1 MSRIVVPDEQIQKNL
16 PWIAALAMFMQS
28 LDGTI
33 LNTALPSIAKDLDRS
48 ALSMQS
54 IIVCY
59 TLTLA
64 LFIPLS
70 GWLADRFGSRNV
82 FIWAMSIFTVG
93 SLACAISQDLTS
105 LVLSRILQA
114 IGGSMM
120 VPVARLAILYTYSK
134 DKLLSV
140 INFIT
145 IPGLVGPIIGPTL
158 GGWLVDVASWHW
170 IFLINLP
177 IGIIGV
183 LWARKVMPNYKQAK
197 KKFDFIGMVLFGGSL
212 VLLTVGIELGSEK
225 LIDKW
230 WLIAIIVVGFL
241 LMNLYYWHYK
251 KSKAPII
258 NLRLIKIRT
267 LRIGVFG
274 NLLTRL
280 GIGGMPLL
288 LPLLFQV
295 GMQHSAM
302 VSGMM
307 MIPAALSAVL
317 IKSWV
322 VPIVRYLGYKR
333 TLIINTLI
341 ISVVIGLFSLADAS
355 TPLPNLIPLLVIYGA
370 VNSIQLTAMNT
381 LSLSDL
387 NQQNASGGNSILM
400 VMQQLSMSLG
410 ISVGAFL
417 LSSYRESLGIK
428 VYTNLVPFQ
437 YTFITMAVITA
448 ISSLLFLRLK
458 RDDGAELSGTTI
470 ESPKS

>member
-1 MSRIVVPDEQIQKNL
+1 MTRVPIPDDQTQKHL

-48 ALSMQS
+48 ALTMQS

-64 LFIPLS
+64 LLIPLS
-70 GWLADRFGSRNV
+70 GWLSDRYGSRNV
-82 FIWAMSIFTVG
+82 FIWAISLFTLG
-93 SLACAISQDLTS
+93 SLTCALSPNLPS
-105 LVLSRILQA
+105 LVASRILQA

-158 GGWLVDVASWHW
+158 GGWLVGIASWHW
-170 IFLINLP
+170 IFLINIP
-177 IGIIGV
+177 IGIAGV
-183 LWARKVMPNYKQAK
+183 LWARRVMPNYKQAK
-197 KKFDFIGMVLFGGSL
+197 TKFDFMGMLLFGGSL

-225 LIDKW
+225 VVDRLGLI
-230 WLIAIIVVGFL
+230 LIIGIGFL

-251 KSKAPII
+251 KTAAPLI
-258 NLRLIKIRT
+258 NLKLIRIRT

-288 LPLLFQV
+288 LPLMFQV
-295 GMQHSAM
+295 GMKHSAM

-307 MIPAALSAVL
+307 MIPAALATVL
-317 IKSWV
+317 IKQWV
-322 VPIVRYLGYKR
+322 VPIVRFLGYKK
-333 TLIINTLI
+333 TLFINTWI
-341 ISVVIGLFSLADAS
+341 IAVVIGLFAIPDAN

-387 NQQNASGGNSILM
+387 DHQNASGGNSILM
-400 VMQQLSMSLG
+400 VMQQLSMSVG

-417 LSSYRESLGIK
+417 LSNYVEITPSANPSSLQH
-428 VYTNLVPFQ
+428 FH
-437 YTFITMAVITA
+437 YTFLTMAVITA
-448 ISSLLFLRLK
+448 LSSFLFLRLK
-458 RDDGAELSGTTI
+458 ASDGAELSGHVI
-470 ESPKS
+470 ESPKN